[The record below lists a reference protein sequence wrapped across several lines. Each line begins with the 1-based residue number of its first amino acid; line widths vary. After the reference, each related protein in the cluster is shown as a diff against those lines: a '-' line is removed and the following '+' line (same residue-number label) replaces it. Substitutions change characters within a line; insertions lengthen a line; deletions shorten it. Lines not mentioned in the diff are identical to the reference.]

1 MDGALLA
8 AASGVGFGLFQ
19 TTNVRALRGAED
31 PYASTLVQVS
41 VATVAL
47 LGLSLATGE
56 LAAALDAPLWAL
68 GDFAL
73 AGMLHFLAG
82 WSLLNLSQQRIGA
95 ARTSPLLT
103 TVPLFGVVLA
113 AVTVGQLPGPIA
125 LAAIAL
131 MCLGAWLVAGSGGR
145 PGTTRLADALPGL
158 GCALLWALS
167 PIFILRGLEGLASPL
182 VGLSVGLV
190 ASVAL
195 FAPFYAAWRG
205 AGRAWRAVTGSAVSL
220 KLLAGLLVAVST
232 WWRWAAL
239 EDATVGAV
247 LALGLLSV
255 PVVLLLAPIVAGRHV
270 EHVTAGLWGGAGLVV
285 SGALILVVA

>member
-47 LGLSLATGE
+47 LAVTLATGE

-113 AVTVGQLPGPIA
+113 AVTVGQLPGPVA
-125 LAAIAL
+125 LAAIGL
-131 MCLGAWLVAGSGGR
+131 MCLGAWLVAARGGR